1 MDQCVVSFF
10 FPQPPE
16 LTNESLCINQSIS
29 GLFLRHILL
38 DLSVRRR
45 RTSTSKG
52 RRKKESSCSFEIWE
66 YMSSPP
72 RGLKA
77 QRPFSPL
84 FCPFSPFFLN
94 SHGIPVVKNPRT
106 LTSWQHR
113 FHVLYSRRM
122 FCSPHHI
129 VGTRCFY
136 SSCLFVSLL
145 CGASDL
151 ISHMLAQERNPDD
164 RVKCHN

>member
-1 MDQCVVSFF
+1 MRGKFF
-10 FPQPPE
+10 FSQPPE

-52 RRKKESSCSFEIWE
+52 EKRVELFVWDLASVFSFIL
-66 YMSSPP
+66 SV
-72 RGLKA
+72 
-77 QRPFSPL
+77 FS
-84 FCPFSPFFLN
+84 FFFN

-145 CGASDL
+145 RGASDL
-151 ISHMLAQERNPDD
+151 ISHMLVQERNPDD